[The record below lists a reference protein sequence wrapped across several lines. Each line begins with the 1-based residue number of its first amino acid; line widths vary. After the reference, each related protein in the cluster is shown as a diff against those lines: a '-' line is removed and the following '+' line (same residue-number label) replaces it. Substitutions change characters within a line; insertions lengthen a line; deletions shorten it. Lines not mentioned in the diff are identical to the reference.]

1 MSNKCNFP
9 CMKQLTEYIR
19 DNNTEKYNKLEKE
32 IMKKYNVK
40 SVYDFNKTLK
50 KIGKKMNPPVKFSNI
65 PSRRFME
72 QYIL

>member
-40 SVYDFNKTLK
+40 SVYDFNKTLNNLNNLILN
-50 KIGKKMNPPVKFSNI
+50 KIFES
-65 PSRRFME
+65 SC
-72 QYIL
+72 

>member
-40 SVYDFNKTLK
+40 SVYDFTPL
-50 KIGKKMNPPVKFSNI
+50 NI
-65 PSRRFME
+65 
-72 QYIL
+72 